1 MNDVYI
7 LSFTESGERLADIIA
22 EKLKD
27 AAVYKE
33 RVVNLREQTEAVFKS
48 GNVLIFVGAAGI
60 AIRAIAP
67 FVKSKAS
74 DPAVIVIDEKGRFI
88 IPILSGHIGGANR
101 YAIEIAVLL
110 GATPVITTA
119 TDVNDVFAA
128 DSYAVENGYAVIN
141 PEAIKLVSG
150 ALLDGRQVGL
160 YSDFPVSGEL
170 PKHVVMSEEGGVGI
184 CISLDAEKKPFL
196 NTLNLAPKCFH
207 VGAGA
212 RKDADP
218 ALFEKFFLE
227 TLKSGAIPLEAIASL
242 SSIDLKK
249 GEKAI
254 TDLSEKYRIPYVTY
268 TAEELN
274 EVSEL
279 FEQSDFVKETTDTGN
294 VCEAA
299 AYLSSKR
306 GIMVL
311 PKTAGSGATLAI
323 AQEEWRVS
331 FETYNDRS

>member
-1 MNDVYI
+1 MNDVHI
-7 LSFTESGERLADIIA
+7 LSFTDIGERLANDIA

-27 AAVYKE
+27 AMVYTE
-33 RVVNLREQTEAVFKS
+33 RVVNLREHTEAVFKS

-60 AIRAIAP
+60 AVRAIAP
-67 FVKSKAS
+67 FVKNKAS
-74 DPAVIVIDEKGRFI
+74 DPAVIVIDEKGRFV

-101 YAIEIAVLL
+101 YAKEIAGSI

-128 DSYAVENGYAVIN
+128 DSFAVENGYAVIN
-141 PEAIKLVSG
+141 PEAVKLVSG

-160 YSDFPVSGEL
+160 CSDFPVSGGL
-170 PKHVVMSEEGGVGI
+170 PKHVVISEEGGVGI
-184 CISLDAEKKPFL
+184 CVSLDVEKKPFS
-196 NTLNLAPKCFH
+196 NTLNLVPKCFH

-212 RKDADP
+212 RKNADP
-218 ALFEKFFLE
+218 VLFEKFFLE
-227 TLKSGAIPLEAIASL
+227 TLKSGSIPLEAIASL

-268 TAEELN
+268 AAEELN
-274 EVSEL
+274 EVSGL
-279 FEQSDFVKETTDTGN
+279 FEQSAFVKETTDTGN

-299 AYLSSKR
+299 AYLSSK
-306 GIMVL
+306 GGAMIL
-311 PKTAGSGATLAI
+311 PKTAEIGATLAI

-331 FETYNDRS
+331 FETDNDRS